1 MENTATPKPDLRI
14 AALRRFS
21 IAITVLTV
29 LGHTLLGFE
38 QSVAQVFVALATTY
52 SMALLLE
59 FIEARQHGR
68 RPRYAGGYVALID
81 FLLPAHIP
89 ALAIAMLLYANDQLL
104 PFAVAAAVAM
114 TTKVLFRAPVGRGT
128 RHFFNPSNSG
138 IAAVLLLFAWV
149 GIAPPYQFTE
159 NISGVWDW
167 VLPGVIVCTGAFL
180 NARFTKRIP
189 LILAWVGVFALQAVL
204 RSVIFDTPLTAGLLP
219 MTGLAFLLFTFYM
232 VSDPATTPSAPRAQ
246 VVFGGAVAAVYG
258 LLVMFHVV
266 FGMFFALA
274 IVCALHGIYLYWVAA
289 QARRSATLE
298 VAVAPLQE
306 APP

>member
-1 MENTATPKPDLRI
+1 MGNTIPSKPDLRI
-14 AALRRFS
+14 AALRRFG

-29 LGHTLLGFE
+29 LGHTVLGFE
-38 QSVAQVFVALATTY
+38 QSVAQVLVALATTY

-59 FIEARQHGR
+59 FIEARQYGR
-68 RPRYAGGYVALID
+68 RPRYTGGYMALID

-104 PFAVAAAVAM
+104 PFAVAGAVAM
-114 TTKVLFRAPVGRGT
+114 TTKVLFRAPTGQGT

-138 IAAVLLLFAWV
+138 IATVLLLFSWV

-167 VLPGVIVCTGAFL
+167 VLPGVIVCTGTFL
-180 NARFTKRIP
+180 NARFTKRMP
-189 LILAWVGVFALQAVL
+189 LILSWVGVFALQAVL
-204 RSVIFDTPLTAGLLP
+204 RSVAFDTPLTAGLLP

-246 VVFGGAVAAVYG
+246 VVFGGAVAVVYG
-258 LLVMFHVV
+258 LLVMLHVV
-266 FGMFFALA
+266 FGMFFALT

-289 QARRSATLE
+289 QTRRNAIL
-298 VAVAPLQE
+298 AVAPLQE